1 MARLALPVGWGVSFF
16 AACTPKRTGG
26 GGPVFWGTNAG
37 AVGIDGIGGI
47 GGIGGGLCPK
57 PVGWGWMAGGRN

>member
-1 MARLALPVGWGVSFF
+1 MPVGCGVSFF

-26 GGPVFWGTNAG
+26 GGPVFWGTNG
-37 AVGIDGIGGI
+37 CAVGIDGIGGI

-57 PVGWGWMAGGRN
+57 PVG